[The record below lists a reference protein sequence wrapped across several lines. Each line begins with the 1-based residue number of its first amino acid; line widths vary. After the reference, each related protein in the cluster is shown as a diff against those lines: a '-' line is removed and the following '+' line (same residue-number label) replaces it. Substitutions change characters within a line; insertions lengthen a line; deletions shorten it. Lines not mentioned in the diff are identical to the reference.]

1 MKSLKQDL
9 NNFLGKVLLIY
20 RLSKAI
26 NAPRSVNDIV
36 QTKRLSSQLIQRYLI
51 PSAQKILPKPDCEL
65 DEVSVE
71 IKIPGPVRFNV
82 LDKIHLLY
90 LQSDINDPLVGIFRR
105 FSSQNTAFLDI
116 GSNIGFYSF
125 LYQGMGEN
133 NTVYA
138 FEPNPELAP
147 YLKANLNR
155 KTANVFEIALS
166 DETGCIPFFY
176 DEYSTGR
183 GSLERD
189 YFTIEV
195 KVNKDKL
202 DNILDIAQNNFD
214 RFIIKIDVEEHEP
227 QVLRGMRKWLRDEK
241 PKLIYLEARP
251 HTIEE
256 ICEIMSRYNY
266 FMLDYDLNLIQGRKF
281 DQVISE
287 IKHLKYTN
295 ILFSNAIQGFLSSN
309 FSPNMKI

>member
-1 MKSLKQDL
+1 M
-9 NNFLGKVLLIY
+9 
-20 RLSKAI
+20 
-26 NAPRSVNDIV
+26 
-36 QTKRLSSQLIQRYLI
+36 
-51 PSAQKILPKPDCEL
+51 
-65 DEVSVE
+65 
-71 IKIPGPVRFNV
+71 
-82 LDKIHLLY
+82 
-90 LQSDINDPLVGIFRR
+90 
-105 FSSQNTAFLDI
+105 
-116 GSNIGFYSF
+116 
-125 LYQGMGEN
+125 
-133 NTVYA
+133 
-138 FEPNPELAP
+138 
-147 YLKANLNR
+147 
-155 KTANVFEIALS
+155 
-166 DETGCIPFFY
+166 
-176 DEYSTGR
+176 
-183 GSLERD
+183 ERD